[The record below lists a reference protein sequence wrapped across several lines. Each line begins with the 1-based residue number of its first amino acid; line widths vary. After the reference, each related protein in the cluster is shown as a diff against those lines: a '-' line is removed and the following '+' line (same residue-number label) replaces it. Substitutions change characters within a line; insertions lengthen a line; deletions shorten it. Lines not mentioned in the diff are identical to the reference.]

1 MASLVGDYNPENK
14 HGTHQTDQSGERIS
28 DHVTVPVFN
37 NDLTYT
43 GCNEAI
49 PALEAIAPVINGIQA
64 DPAWPTPAIQPI
76 EPVKSERGR
85 ILAVWFMTRG

>member
-1 MASLVGDYNPENK
+1 MSDDITALVFHKD
-14 HGTHQTDQSGERIS
+14 
-28 DHVTVPVFN
+28 V
-37 NDLTYT
+37 TYT
-43 GCNEAI
+43 GCSEAI
-49 PALEAIAPVINGIQA
+49 PALEAIAPVMNGMHA